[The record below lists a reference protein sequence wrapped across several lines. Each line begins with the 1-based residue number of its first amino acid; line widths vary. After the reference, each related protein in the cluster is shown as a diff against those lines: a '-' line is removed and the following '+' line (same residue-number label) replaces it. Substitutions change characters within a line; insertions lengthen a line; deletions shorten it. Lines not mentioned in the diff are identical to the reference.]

1 MTATLPRSQRL
12 GFAVAA
18 PVIALVAALVVT
30 SIAMLAGGHDPV
42 AAFRAM
48 LSYAS
53 SAESLVAIVNRGV
66 PYYLAGIAV
75 AIGFRMGLF
84 NIGVD
89 GQYRLAA
96 VVAAAAGAAVRLPAV
111 LHVAFVMV
119 VAIGVGT
126 LWAAVPAALK
136 VTRGVSEVIST
147 IMMNFVAT
155 GLAAYLLQN
164 HFKVP
169 DDPISKTE
177 ALPASGRMGSL
188 DWLLTGLGIDLPSG
202 THLHGFLIVAIVL
215 GVAFHLVIT
224 RTLFGFE
231 LTATGINPFASSIG
245 GVATRRMTVKTL
257 LLSGAIAGLVGMAP
271 LLNEFYRYAEAGFP
285 TQLAFTGIAVALL
298 GRNHPAGIAV
308 AAFVFAFIERG
319 AVALDNLAVPS
330 EISRIMQGSLILAGV
345 IGYEVVR
352 RRSSA
357 AKTAAVAALTT
368 SSGSEQSVA
377 TSDDPAVTDETV
389 QR

>member
-1 MTATLPRSQRL
+1 MSTAALSRRQEFGYAL
-12 GFAVAA
+12 AA
-18 PVIALVAALVVT
+18 PAIALAAALVVT
-30 SIAMLAGGHDPV
+30 SVALLISGHDPIE
-42 AAFRAM
+42 AFRVM
-48 LSYAS
+48 LSYGTRS
-53 SAESLVAIVNRGV
+53 DSLVAVVNRAV

-96 VVAAAAGAAVRLPAV
+96 VVAAAAGAAVDLPAP
-111 LHVAFVMV
+111 LHVAFILV
-119 VAIGVGT
+119 VAMSVGCA
-126 LWAAVPAALK
+126 WAAVPAALK
-136 VTRGVSEVIST
+136 VTRGVNEVIST

-177 ALPASGRMGSL
+177 LLDESGRLGSL
-188 DWLLTGLGIDLPSG
+188 DWLIGWFGVDLPTG
-202 THLHGFLIVAIVL
+202 THLQGFVVLAILIGI
-215 GVAFHLVIT
+215 AFHLLIT
-224 RTLFGFE
+224 RTVFGFE
-231 LTATGINPFASSIG
+231 LTSTGINPTASGIG
-245 GVATRRMTVKTL
+245 GVATRSMTVRTL

-271 LLNEFYRYAEAGFP
+271 LVNEFHRYAESGFP

-298 GRNHPAGIAV
+298 GGNHPVGIAIAAV
-308 AAFVFAFIERG
+308 AFAFIERG
-319 AVALDNLAVPS
+319 SVALDNLSIPT

-352 RRSSA
+352 RRSVA
-357 AKTAAVAALTT
+357 AKTAAVAASTT
-368 SSGSEQSVA
+368 SAHAPASE
-377 TSDDPAVTDETV
+377 AVSA
-389 QR
+389 